1 MSDSFATRMSKQLD
15 QMIKERALKSK
26 AERDAKLAAQQ
37 EQKQAQAPAQPIPQE
52 SRSTI
57 EQIRQNKEAT
67 EKAAKDIEQY

>member
-37 EQKQAQAPAQPIPQE
+37 QKQAQAPAQPIPQE
-52 SRSTI
+52 NRSTI